1 MLKRVAFGIVVAAA
15 LIAAAKSG
23 SWFRE
28 EKATFW
34 SSGTVEGRNIR
45 LGSKTG
51 GRVEEVLVTEGEVV
65 KAGQVLVRFDDRDL
79 AAQLRQARANLE
91 KMERG
96 PRPEEL
102 AEAAASTAQAKA
114 DYEQRKNGYRPEDI
128 AAAEADVERAK
139 ADEFRA
145 SSDAER
151 CRALADS
158 GTISQQQYE
167 TAEANWKMAAAQKRN
182 AHEKLEALLHGY
194 RPEEIASAE
203 AHYRQLQASY
213 EKLLHGN
220 RREDIELARAQ
231 YAYDHA
237 RFREREVIA
246 SSAAV
251 VEVLDVRPGDLIA
264 PNSVIATLLE
274 RDQVYIR
281 IYVPETEIGKVSVG
295 QKGELRVDS
304 FPDRTFEAV
313 VDQINQRAEFLP
325 RNVQAREERVHQMFG
340 VKLRIDDPNGSVRPG
355 MAAEVRLKAG
365 S

>member
-1 MLKRVAFGIVVAAA
+1 MLKRVVFGVVIGAA

-28 EKATFW
+28 EKPAFW

-51 GRVEEVLVTEGEVV
+51 GRIEEVLVTEGEVV

-79 AAQLRQARANLE
+79 AAQLRQSRANLQ

-96 PRPEEL
+96 SRPEEL
-102 AEAAASTAQAKA
+102 AEAAAAAAQAKA
-114 DYEQRKNGYRPEDI
+114 DYEQRKNGYRSEDI
-128 AAAEADVERAK
+128 AAAEAEVERARV
-139 ADEFRA
+139 DESRA
-145 SSDAER
+145 SADAAR
-151 CRALADS
+151 YRTLADS
-158 GTISQQQYE
+158 GATSQQQYE
-167 TAEANWKMAAAQKRN
+167 TAAATWKMAAAQRQS
-182 AHEKLEALLHGY
+182 AQEKLDALRHGY

-203 AHYRQLQASY
+203 ARYHQLQAAY

-220 RREDIELARAQ
+220 RQEDIDLARAQ

-246 SSAAV
+246 PSAAV

-264 PNSVIATLLE
+264 PNAVIATLLE
-274 RDQVYIR
+274 RDQVFIR
-281 IYVPETEIGKVSVG
+281 IYVPETEIGKVTIG

-304 FPDRTFEAV
+304 APDLTFEAV
-313 VDQINQRAEFLP
+313 VEQINQRAEFLP
-325 RNVQAREERVHQMFG
+325 RNVQTREERVHQMFG
-340 VKLRIDDPNGSVRPG
+340 VKLRIHDPSGFVR
-355 MAAEVRLKAG
+355 
-365 S
+365 